1 MRLGLLDLALGF
13 VQGAAFIEHLVGA
26 AACCDLPDHF
36 SVGMLGALFDAGVAG
51 IGADDVLVAVQQL
64 VDVGDIRHGGCRAH
78 HAVYQ
83 PRFII
88 NADVRLH
95 AKVILVPLLGL
106 VHFRV
111 ALAVL
116 VLGRTGRIDQRC
128 IDDGALAQRQAAVAQ
143 SH

>member
-64 VDVGDIRHGGCRAH
+64 VDLGDIRHDGCRAH
-78 HAVYQ
+78 YAVYQ

-88 NADVRLH
+88 NTDVRLH

-116 VLGRTGRIDQRC
+116 VLG
-128 IDDGALAQRQAAVAQ
+128 
-143 SH
+143 

>member
-1 MRLGLLDLALGF
+1 MRLSDFIRDLDGYEKGLLS
-13 VQGAAFIEHLVGA
+13 EVGRT
-26 AACCDLPDHF
+26 DF
-36 SVGMLGALFDAGVAG
+36 
-51 IGADDVLVAVQQL
+51 ADMTSEQMETEIKNPAAVQQL
-64 VDVGDIRHGGCRAH
+64 VDLGDIRHGGCRAH

-116 VLGRTGRIDQRC
+116 VLG
-128 IDDGALAQRQAAVAQ
+128 
-143 SH
+143 

>member
-1 MRLGLLDLALGF
+1 MLRR
-13 VQGAAFIEHLVGA
+13 AATCQITSRS
-26 AACCDLPDHF
+26 AC
-36 SVGMLGALFDAGVAG
+36 SSAFDACVAV
-51 IGADDVLVAVQQL
+51 IGADDVLVAVQQF
-64 VDVGDIRHGGCRAH
+64 VDLGDIRHGGCRAH

-116 VLGRTGRIDQRC
+116 VLG
-128 IDDGALAQRQAAVAQ
+128 
-143 SH
+143 